1 MHLSLFIN
9 PTGHHQASWRHP
21 RSQPDAGINFDHYR
35 ELALK
40 AESACFDAIFLADN
54 QAIRAGD
61 PRVVS
66 RVAQYVA
73 NFEPLTL
80 ASGLLVS
87 TERIGVI
94 CTASTSYNLPYQ
106 VARKFAS
113 MDHLSH
119 GRVGWNIVTSGMQQE
134 AWNFGREEHYEH
146 ELRYERAAEFVEVCK
161 GLWDSWEDDAFP
173 RDAASGIFS
182 DADKLHVLGHA
193 GEHFQVRGPLNIP
206 RPPQGYPVFVQ
217 AGASP
222 TGTAFAA
229 RYAEMVF
236 GTARTIEEGRLRRQ
250 AVRDQGAALGRN
262 PDHVKVMPGLAVIV
276 GATQE
281 QAEEERARLESLLDA
296 EVALNLLQI
305 KMGGFDLSGFDLDL
319 PLPLDGGP
327 SETRGYY
334 EKMAQISVEEGLTLR
349 QLAQREGGLL
359 AGIVLCGT
367 GSMIVD
373 VMEQWVRSEAAD
385 GFNLMPAFLPGA
397 LDDFIEQVVPELRRR
412 GLLRER
418 YEGATLRDHLGLPR
432 PAWRPAG
439 AG

>member
-1 MHLSLFIN
+1 
-9 PTGHHQASWRHP
+9 
-21 RSQPDAGINFDHYR
+21 
-35 ELALK
+35 
-40 AESACFDAIFLADN
+40 
-54 QAIRAGD
+54 
-61 PRVVS
+61 
-66 RVAQYVA
+66 
-73 NFEPLTL
+73 
-80 ASGLLVS
+80 
-87 TERIGVI
+87 
-94 CTASTSYNLPYQ
+94 
-106 VARKFAS
+106 
-113 MDHLSH
+113 
-119 GRVGWNIVTSGMQQE
+119 
-134 AWNFGREEHYEH
+134 
-146 ELRYERAAEFVEVCK
+146 
-161 GLWDSWEDDAFP
+161 
-173 RDAASGIFS
+173 
-182 DADKLHVLGHA
+182 
-193 GEHFQVRGPLNIP
+193 
-206 RPPQGYPVFVQ
+206 
-217 AGASP
+217 
-222 TGTAFAA
+222 
-229 RYAEMVF
+229 MVF

>member
-229 RYAEMVF
+229 RYAERVF